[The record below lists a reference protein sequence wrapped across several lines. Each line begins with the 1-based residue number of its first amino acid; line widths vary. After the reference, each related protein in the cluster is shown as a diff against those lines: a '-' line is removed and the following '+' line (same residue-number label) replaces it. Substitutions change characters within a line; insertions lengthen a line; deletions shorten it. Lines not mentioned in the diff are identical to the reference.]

1 MNSNINEPSIKLKK
15 VEKDLKLKVLFLAS
29 LIIEYNKH
37 NTNKSKDN
45 TIPIAQL
52 AIAKTLNK
60 AYRLSSPEYFYQNT
74 GISLK
79 SISSGVKTSNPNIVK
94 LCNTAVDNGV
104 IAVNKVN
111 SYLLNILLALKREI
125 QSLEDQIKGI
135 DKKLAKF
142 YSRDEKK
149 QTDGDIFIDL
159 LRKSNKIPTV
169 EALAISTHNR
179 ISKSTWD
186 RKFKNDRFLYFLIE
200 KIETL
205 INRTKDSNRIEFY
218 TTVHTIFSKKLESA
232 LNKKSLYRKVFQ
244 SRNKNVKT
252 NETNSD
258 DSFQEISDNKQYNDW
273 VSENY

>member
-1 MNSNINEPSIKLKK
+1 MNSNINDPFISLKK
-15 VEKDLKLKVLFLAS
+15 VEKDFKLKVLFLAS

-37 NTNKSKDN
+37 NTNKTKDN
-45 TIPIAQL
+45 TIPLAQL
-52 AIAKTLNK
+52 TIAKTLNK
-60 AYRLSSPEYFYQNT
+60 AYRLSSSEYFYLKT
-74 GISLK
+74 GISMK
-79 SISSGVKTSNPNIVK
+79 SISSGVNMSNPNIVK
-94 LCNTAVDNGV
+94 LCNTAVDSGV

-111 SYLLNILLALKREI
+111 SYLLNISLALKREM
-125 QSLEDQIKGI
+125 QSLEDQIKRLE
-135 DKKLAKF
+135 KKLAKF

-149 QTDGDIFIDL
+149 QSDSDIFIDL

-179 ISKSTWD
+179 ISKSKWD
-186 RKFKNDRFLYFLIE
+186 RNFKNDKFLYFLIG

-232 LNKKSLYRKVFQ
+232 LNKKSIYRKVFQ
-244 SRNKNVKT
+244 SRNKNVKA
-252 NETNSD
+252 NETSFD